1 MKHLTLLLL
10 ILPFAF
16 QLNLNGAVVYSGI
29 QNIPIPTTFDGIY
42 INLDNAATSTSTI
55 LGWDINPFFGGAGM
69 ANNTTFQPARTGT
82 GNTDPAIRLNSG
94 DLVSNA
100 LTFSSGFGGF
110 GDPVSHLGSGPT
122 QFAVSAENYLGFR
135 FTKDDASGP
144 YLGWMRVTF
153 TNNTSGGFIHDWA
166 YDDSG
171 APITV
176 GLAIPEPSRSALLA
190 AFLGACTFR
199 RRRPNLAHS

>member
-10 ILPFAF
+10 VLPFAF

-42 INLDNAATSTSTI
+42 INLDNAATSGSTI
-55 LGWDINPFFGGAGM
+55 LGWDLNPFYGGTGV
-69 ANNTTFQPARTGT
+69 ANSPSFQPARTGT
-82 GNTDPAIRLNSG
+82 GITDPAVRLYFG

-100 LTFSSGFGGF
+100 LNFSSGFGGT
-110 GDPVSHLGSGPT
+110 GDPISHLGAGAN
-122 QFAVSAENYLGFR
+122 QFAIGQEGYLGFR
-135 FTKDDASGP
+135 FTKDNASGP

-153 TNNTSGGFIHDWA
+153 TNNTAGGFIHDWA

-171 APITV
+171 SPITV
-176 GLAIPEPSRSALLA
+176 GLPIPEPSRTALLA
-190 AFLGACTFR
+190 LFIGGTCLR
-199 RRRPNLAHS
+199 RRRASVTHS